1 MGNASVSATLLE
13 RKDVQLIVTLIVN
26 SMQLHEDGRII
37 IRFSMFQAWW
47 QNKQTAMKRYFPE
60 EPTPGGTTKWMA
72 FGSMVAEALEQRPL
86 PWWLADVPPAD
97 ISEYRIIEEFD
108 GAWVRGT
115 LDKFMHE
122 GHTII
127 DNKSLKR
134 KTTPKEEQIL
144 KSKLFYTLDDF
155 NSLRAKF
162 DEKDA
167 LKYKEQLMF
176 YQVLVNQKHGSV
188 NPMSYIEVI
197 PVFEDN
203 NGLIRRTGEDAYM
216 VPVPV
221 SADERAEMKAKII
234 STAKDI
240 QTCWT
245 SYAAGHIKL

>member
-1 MGNASVSATLLE
+1 M
-13 RKDVQLIVTLIVN
+13 DIPQ
-26 SMQLHEDGRII
+26 DGRII
-37 IRFSMFQAWW
+37 IRFSMFQAFW
-47 QNKQTAMKRYFPE
+47 QNKQSAMARYFPQ
-60 EPTPGGTTKWMA
+60 EPKHSSPTKWMV
-72 FGSMVAEALEQRPL
+72 FGSLVAESLEQRPL
-86 PWWLADVPPAD
+86 PWWLADITPAD

-115 LDKFMHE
+115 LDKFMWE

-144 KSKLFYTLDDF
+144 KSQLFYTLDDF

-176 YQVLVNQKHGSV
+176 YQVLVDQKHGSV

-203 NGLIRRTGEDAYM
+203 NGLIRRTGEPAYM

-221 SADERAEMKAKII
+221 TQAERDEMKAKII

-240 QTCWT
+240 QTCWN
-245 SYAAGHIKL
+245 SYIAGHIKL